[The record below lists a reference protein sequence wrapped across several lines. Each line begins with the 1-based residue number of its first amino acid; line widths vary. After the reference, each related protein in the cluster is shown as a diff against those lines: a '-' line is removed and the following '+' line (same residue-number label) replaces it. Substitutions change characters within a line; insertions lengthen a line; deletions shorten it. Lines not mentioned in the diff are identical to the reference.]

1 MDIKIEK
8 KKYLVPR
15 KYWAWIGGG
24 AVLIAVL
31 IWLGLSNF
39 SSTLKVDRKG
49 LSIGTVEK
57 AQFNDYV
64 SVDGQVVPISVVQ
77 ISSEEGGIVLEKVV
91 DEGAHVNK
99 GDVIVKLSNSNLDL
113 EILNAESEL
122 AEKQDMLRNTQISME
137 QDRLNNSNEE
147 LSLSQDVITKRRSYQ
162 HQAGVAQGRTQ
173 FARGV
178 SQGKG
183 RLRPCRQEAC
193 AHQQAIEEGCTAS
206 PFADGSDGR

>member
-15 KYWAWIGGG
+15 KYWAWIAGG

-31 IWLGLSNF
+31 VWLGLSNF

-49 LSIGTVEK
+49 LSIGNVEK

-77 ISSEEGGIVLEKVV
+77 ISSEEGGIVLDKVV

-99 GDVIVKLSNSNLDL
+99 GDVLVRLSNSNLDL

-122 AEKQDMLRNTQISME
+122 AEK
-137 QDRLNNSNEE
+137 
-147 LSLSQDVITKRRSYQ
+147 
-162 HQAGVAQGRTQ
+162 
-173 FARGV
+173 
-178 SQGKG
+178 
-183 RLRPCRQEAC
+183 
-193 AHQQAIEEGCTAS
+193 
-206 PFADGSDGR
+206 

>member
-24 AVLIAVL
+24 AVLVAVL
-31 IWLGLSNF
+31 IWLGLGNF

-77 ISSEEGGIVLEKVV
+77 ISSEEGGIDRK
-91 DEGAHVNK
+91 
-99 GDVIVKLSNSNLDL
+99 S
-113 EILNAESEL
+113 
-122 AEKQDMLRNTQISME
+122 T
-137 QDRLNNSNEE
+137 RLNS
-147 LSLSQDVITKRRSYQ
+147 SHVKRSRMPSS
-162 HQAGVAQGRTQ
+162 A
-173 FARGV
+173 
-178 SQGKG
+178 
-183 RLRPCRQEAC
+183 
-193 AHQQAIEEGCTAS
+193 
-206 PFADGSDGR
+206 

>member
-1 MDIKIEK
+1 MDIKVEK

-77 ISSEEGGIVLEKVV
+77 ISSEEGGIVLEKVESPEHLPMV
-91 DEGAHVNK
+91 HCHNAHP
-99 GDVIVKLSNSNLDL
+99 DHS
-113 EILNAESEL
+113 
-122 AEKQDMLRNTQISME
+122 QQH
-137 QDRLNNSNEE
+137 EE
-147 LSLSQDVITKRRSYQ
+147 PWRRSI
-162 HQAGVAQGRTQ
+162 
-173 FARGV
+173 
-178 SQGKG
+178 
-183 RLRPCRQEAC
+183 RQPA
-193 AHQQAIEEGCTAS
+193 T
-206 PFADGSDGR
+206 R